1 EAEKLWRWCEEL
13 GLVRIGFVA
22 RLDRERA
29 SIDNA
34 LDDLKGL
41 GVKPAVLQ
49 VPIGAEAGFEGVVD
63 VLSGKAWIYKD
74 EKAQETQ
81 PPAAL
86 ADEIAAAREQLV
98 ETIAEANDELLEK
111 YLEGTE
117 LSPDE
122 LRVGLREGTRA
133 GKFLPILCGAAVKGI
148 GLQPLL
154 DAIVD
159 LLPSPADQ
167 PAWKGTNP
175 KTGDDLER
183 SADPNAPF
191 SA

>member
-63 VLSGKAWIYKD
+63 VLSGKAWVYKD

-86 ADEIAAAREQLV
+86 ADEI
-98 ETIAEANDELLEK
+98 
-111 YLEGTE
+111 
-117 LSPDE
+117 
-122 LRVGLREGTRA
+122 RVGLREGTRA